1 MSLKNQ
7 NNKKRFLQFTSIPF
21 EMFIIIFV
29 GYRIGNWLDEKYV
42 NEDLLYTTIITLSSV
57 LIAIIYIIRRIQKIS
72 K

>member
-7 NNKKRFLQFTSIPF
+7 NNKKHFLQFTSIPF

-29 GYRIGNWLDEKYV
+29 GYRIGNWLDKKYV
-42 NEDLLYTTIITLSSV
+42 NEDLLYTTIITLLSV
-57 LIAIIYIIRRIQKIS
+57 MIAMIYIIRRIQKIS

>member
-1 MSLKNQ
+1 MSLKKQ

-42 NEDLLYTTIITLSSV
+42 NEDLLYTTIITLLSV
-57 LIAIIYIIRRIQKIS
+57 MIAIIYIIRRIQKIS

>member
-29 GYRIGNWLDEKYV
+29 GYRIGNWLDKKYV
-42 NEDLLYTTIITLSSV
+42 NEDLLYTTIITLLSV
-57 LIAIIYIIRRIQKIS
+57 MIAMIYIIRRIQKIS

>member
-7 NNKKRFLQFTSIPF
+7 NNKKRFLQFASIPF

-42 NEDLLYTTIITLSSV
+42 NEDLLYTTIITLLSV
-57 LIAIIYIIRRIQKIS
+57 MIAIIYIIRRIQKIS